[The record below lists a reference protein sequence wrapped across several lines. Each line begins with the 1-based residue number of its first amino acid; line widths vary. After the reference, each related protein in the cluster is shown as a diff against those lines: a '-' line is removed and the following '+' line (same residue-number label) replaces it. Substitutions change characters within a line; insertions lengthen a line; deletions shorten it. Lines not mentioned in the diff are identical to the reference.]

1 MDITL
6 SVFEAHWQYAQAS
19 RTVRI
24 MDTAQAVIYSQATEN
39 GRSKLWNSWTST
51 ISKIKHFM
59 NLQNDGGQ
67 RSTLTWNGEV
77 INKEQ
82 LIKKFYSMFGRRS
95 VE

>member
-6 SVFEAHWQYAQAS
+6 SVFEAHWQYAQAN
-19 RTVRI
+19 RATKMI
-24 MDTAQAVIYSQATEN
+24 DIAQAVAYSQSTEV

-59 NLQNDGGQ
+59 NMQNDGGQ